1 MLILPKQTPYYSI
14 SSSRGIDFYLSYD
27 GIQYADSD
35 LYLYDLMEDPFNVE
49 YTQLSNNDKVYFAKN
64 IKFPLLTVNRLDDL
78 PIKKVNSKF
87 DKVIVDPK
95 NHNLGN
101 KYYIIKYND
110 IYYKYATWNTNNLN
124 RFTPDKYPGI
134 EIYKVYYTSKSDQ
147 NLLYCLSQ
155 YKDKLVHIDT
165 FFNFYMESRP
175 KLDKFS
181 FESIKAMLNSDET
194 NIKLA
199 ADLLLQYN
207 YMKYLPDLCNIIT
220 DKRTIQYYLAGNK
233 SGIAVLYTCFGHSTI
248 YKTVNHSPFKNIY
261 HELRS
266 KILQINNQVSQI
278 SYEYE
283 IQI

>member
-14 SSSRGIDFYLSYD
+14 SPSKGVDFYLSYD
-27 GIQYADSD
+27 GIQYTESD
-35 LYLYDLMEDPFNVE
+35 LYLYDLKEDPFNVQ

-110 IYYKYATWNTNNLN
+110 IYYKFVTWNTNNLN
-124 RFTPDKYPGI
+124 LFTQDKYPGV
-134 EIYKVYYTSKSDQ
+134 EIYKVYYTSKNDQ

-181 FESIKAMLNSDET
+181 FESIKSMLNSDET

>member
-14 SSSRGIDFYLSYD
+14 SPSKGMDFYLSYD
-27 GIQYADSD
+27 GIQYSEDD
-35 LYLYDLMEDPFNVE
+35 LYLYELKEDPFDVK
-49 YTQLSNNDKVYFAKN
+49 YTQLLKNDKVYFAKN
-64 IKFPLLTVNRLDDL
+64 IKFPLLTVNRLDGL
-78 PIKKVNSKF
+78 LIKKVNSKF

-101 KYYIIKYND
+101 KYYIIKYNG
-110 IYYKYATWNTNNLN
+110 IYYKFVTWNTTNLN
-124 RFTPDKYPGI
+124 RFTQDKYPGV

-155 YKDKLVHIDT
+155 YKDRLVHVNT

-207 YMKYLPDLCNIIT
+207 YMKYLPDLCDIIS
-220 DKRTIQYYLAGNK
+220 DKKLIQYHLARNK
-233 SGIAVLYTCFGHSTI
+233 SGIAVLYTCFGHNSI
-248 YKTVNHSPFKNIY
+248 YKNILNSPFANIY
-261 HELRS
+261 HEFRS
-266 KILQINNQVSQI
+266 KILKISSQVSKI

>member
-14 SSSRGIDFYLSYD
+14 SPSKGMDFYLSYD
-27 GIQYADSD
+27 GIQYSESD
-35 LYLYDLMEDPFNVE
+35 LYLYDLNEDPFNVK
-49 YTQLSNNDKVYFAKN
+49 YTQLSKNDKVYFSKN
-64 IKFPLLTVNRLDDL
+64 IKFPLLTVNRLNDL

-87 DKVIVDPK
+87 DKVIIDPK

-101 KYYIIKYND
+101 KYYIIKYNG
-110 IYYKYATWNTNNLN
+110 IYYKYATWNTKNLN
-124 RFTPDKYPGI
+124 RFTPDKYPDI
-134 EIYKVYYTSKSDQ
+134 EVYKVYYASKSDQ
-147 NLLYCLSQ
+147 NLLYCLEN
-155 YKDKLVHIDT
+155 YKDKLVHVDT

-181 FESIKAMLNSDET
+181 FESIKSMLNSDET

-207 YMKYLPDLCNIIT
+207 YMKYLPDLCNIIN
-220 DKRTIQYYLAGNK
+220 DKKAIAYYLAGNK
-233 SGIAVLYTCFGHSTI
+233 SGIAVLYTCFGHSNL
-248 YKTVNHSPFKNIY
+248 YKTVNNSPFKNIY
-261 HELRS
+261 HELRF

>member
-1 MLILPKQTPYYSI
+1 MLILPKQSPYYSL
-14 SSSRGIDFYLSYD
+14 SPSKSVDFYLSYD
-27 GIQYADSD
+27 GIQYAEDD
-35 LYLYDLMEDPFNVE
+35 LYLYDLNENPFDVK
-49 YTQLSNNDKVYFAKN
+49 YTQLSKNDKVYFSKN
-64 IKFPLLTVNRLDDL
+64 IKFPLLTINRLDDL
-78 PIKKVNSKF
+78 PLKKVNSKF

-95 NHNLGN
+95 NHNIGN

-110 IYYKYATWNTNNLN
+110 IYYKYATWNQMSLN
-124 RFTPDKYPGI
+124 RFSQDKYPGI
-134 EIYKVYYTSKSDQ
+134 KIYKVYYTSKSDQ
-147 NLLYCLSQ
+147 NLLYCLEN

-207 YMKYLPDLCNIIT
+207 YMKYLPDLCDIIT
-220 DKRTIQYYLAGNK
+220 TKRLIPYYLAMNK
-233 SGIAVLYTCFGHSTI
+233 SGISVLYICFGHNSA
-248 YKTVNHSPFKNIY
+248 YKTINESPFKNIY
-261 HELRS
+261 HELRF
-266 KILQINNQVSQI
+266 KILQINNKVSQI

>member
-14 SSSRGIDFYLSYD
+14 SPSKGMDFYLSYD
-27 GIQYADSD
+27 GIQYSEDD
-35 LYLYDLMEDPFNVE
+35 LYLYELKEDPFDVK
-49 YTQLSNNDKVYFAKN
+49 YTQLSKNDKVYFAKN
-64 IKFPLLTVNRLDDL
+64 IKFPLLTVNRLNDL

-101 KYYIIKYND
+101 KYYMIKYNG
-110 IYYKYATWNTNNLN
+110 IYYKFATWNTNNLN
-124 RFTPDKYPGI
+124 RFTQDKYPGV

-155 YKDKLVHIDT
+155 YKDRLVHVNT

-207 YMKYLPDLCNIIT
+207 YMKYLPDLCDIIS
-220 DKRTIQYYLAGNK
+220 DKKLIQYHLAGNK
-233 SGIAVLYTCFGHSTI
+233 SGIAVLYTCFGHSSV
-248 YKTVNHSPFKNIY
+248 YKTILNSPFANIY
-261 HELRS
+261 HEFRS
-266 KILQINNQVSQI
+266 KVLKISSQVSKI